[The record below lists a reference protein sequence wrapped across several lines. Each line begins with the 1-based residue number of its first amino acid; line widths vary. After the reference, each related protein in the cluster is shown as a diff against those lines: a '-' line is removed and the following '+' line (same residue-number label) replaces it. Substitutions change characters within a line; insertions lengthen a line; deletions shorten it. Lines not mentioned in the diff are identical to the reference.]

1 MKQLKTVVVGL
12 GRIGWQFHL
21 KQAHEHEGFSLV
33 GVVDPVPDRLQEA
46 WTTYNVDGFPDMGA
60 CLAATKPDLVAIASP
75 TNFHVDQA
83 ILAFKAGCDVFCD
96 KPIAPS
102 LEEADRMIE
111 SARGHGR
118 KLMVYQPHRATPA
131 AVAIRDLI
139 GRGLIGPVRSM
150 KFRSSGY
157 VRRNDWQAFV
167 KNGGGMLNNYG
178 AHLIDQAL
186 HFSGSKAA
194 RISCLLRT
202 IASLGDADDYVK
214 ALIETESGTILDI
227 EINQASAL
235 DMPRLQ
241 IFGQHGAIVG
251 DDDSR
256 AWKVRYF
263 DPDKLGDLPIQESL
277 AAVGRKYPSEEIP
290 WQEAAFKM
298 SEFKGISF
306 YDRCHDYFAGDQP
319 PFVPIEE
326 TREVMRVMDECRKD
340 AAGSIDQT
348 QERHR

>member
-21 KQAHEHEGFSLV
+21 KQAHEHEGFDLV
-33 GVVDPVPDRLQEA
+33 GVVDPLPDRLQEA
-46 WTTYNVDGFPDMGA
+46 WTNYSVDGFPTLDA
-60 CLAATKPDLVAIASP
+60 CLTATKPDLVVIASP
-75 TNFHVDQA
+75 TNFHTDQA
-83 ILAFKAGCDVFCD
+83 IAAFKAGCDVFCD

-102 LEEADRMIE
+102 LAEADRMIG
-111 SARGHGR
+111 SAGSHGR

-139 GRGLIGPVRSM
+139 GRGLIGPVYGM

-186 HFSGSKAA
+186 HFSGSRAA
-194 RISCLLRT
+194 RISCCLRT

-235 DMPRLQ
+235 DMPRVQ
-241 IFGQHGAIVG
+241 IFGKHGCIIG
-251 DDDSR
+251 DDDSH

-263 DPDKLGDLPIQESL
+263 DPEKLSDLPIQESL
-277 AAVGRKYPSEEIP
+277 AADGRKYPSEEIP
-290 WQEAAFKM
+290 WQEASYEMSDFKR
-298 SEFKGISF
+298 ISF
-306 YDRCHDYFAGDQP
+306 YDRCHDYFSGDHA

-326 TREVMRVMDECRKD
+326 TREVMRVMDVCRKD
-340 AAGSIDQT
+340 AARSENQT
-348 QERHR
+348 

>member
-33 GVVDPVPDRLQEA
+33 GVVDPLPDRLQEA
-46 WTTYNVDGFPDMGA
+46 WTTYNVDGFPNLDA

-96 KPIAPS
+96 KPVAPS
-102 LEEADRMIE
+102 LAEADRMIE
-111 SARGHGR
+111 SATAHGR
-118 KLMVYQPHRATPA
+118 KLMVYQPHRVTPA

-139 GRGLIGPVRSM
+139 SRGLIGPVCSM
-150 KFRSSGY
+150 KFRSASY

-167 KNGGGMLNNYG
+167 KHGGGMLNNYG

-186 HFSGSKAA
+186 YFSESRAA
-194 RISCLLRT
+194 RVSCCLRT

-214 ALIETESGTILDI
+214 AIIETESGTVLDI
-227 EINQASAL
+227 EINMASAL
-235 DMPRLQ
+235 DMPRFQ
-241 IFGQHGAIVG
+241 ILGRYGSITE
-251 DDDSR
+251 DKESNS
-256 AWKVRYF
+256 WKVRYF
-263 DPDKLGDLPIQESL
+263 DPSELTDVPIQNGL
-277 AAVGRKYPSEEIP
+277 AADGRRYGSGEEIP
-290 WQEAAFKM
+290 WQEALFPT
-298 SEFKGISF
+298 SDYERISF

-319 PFVPIEE
+319 PLVPIEE

-340 AAGSIDQT
+340 AARSGGQT
-348 QERHR
+348 